1 MIGTP
6 CAFVLVMAK
15 NIHRFLCFVALLCP
29 CLCAGAKS
37 VALSSFV
44 KAVADS
50 KVSFSYAFVLDRGE
64 GPKMT
69 GDGTVAV
76 QGDAFLLEG
85 NGLRVWCDGKTRWTV
100 DEASEEAVIESVD
113 ASGDDFSTN
122 PALLV
127 MAVDEVFTEISSGKS
142 KFDGKVVEV
151 SALSPK
157 EKVSRA
163 SMEIS
168 FLKLYFKPGT
178 STLVGLEVRL
188 GDDSVCVFKV
198 SDFSVSDKVNEK
210 EAFRLDEKSLPKSY
224 VITDLR

>member
-6 CAFVLVMAK
+6 CAFVLVMGK
-15 NIHRFLCFVALLCP
+15 NIHRILCFVALLCP

-37 VALSSFV
+37 SALLSFV

-50 KVSFSYAFVLDRGE
+50 KVSFSYDFVLDRGE

-85 NGLRVWCDGKTRWTV
+85 NGLKVWCDGNTRWTL

-113 ASGDDFSTN
+113 ASGEDFSTN
-122 PALLV
+122 PALLL
-127 MAVDEVFTEISSGKS
+127 MAVDEVFTEISAGKS
-142 KFDGKVVEV
+142 KFDGTVVEV

-168 FLKLYFKPGT
+168 SLKLYFKPGT
-178 STLVGLEVRL
+178 SSLVGLEARL
-188 GDDSVCVFKV
+188 GDGSVCVFKV

-210 EAFRLDEKSLPKSY
+210 EAFRLDEKSLPESY